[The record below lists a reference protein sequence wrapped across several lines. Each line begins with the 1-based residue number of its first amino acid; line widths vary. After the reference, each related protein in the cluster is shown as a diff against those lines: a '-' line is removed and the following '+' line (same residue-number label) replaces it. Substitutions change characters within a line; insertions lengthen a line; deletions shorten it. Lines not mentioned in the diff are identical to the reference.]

1 MNFSDVVKSITM
13 KKNDSAPNDP
23 ITEKHEVPQSNDERI
38 DEDFKGF
45 PHALAKEETINPKT
59 TKEKITAGV
68 EKNEQ
73 NSDASAGAFEATE
86 NMNEDDDVETRLDD
100 K

>member
-1 MNFSDVVKSITM
+1 M

-23 ITEKHEVPQSNDERI
+23 ITEKHEVQQSNDERI

-45 PHALAKEETINPKT
+45 PHGHAKEEMINPTT

-73 NSDASAGAFEATE
+73 NSDGSAGAFEATE
-86 NMNEDDDVETRLDD
+86 NMDEDDDAQTRLDD